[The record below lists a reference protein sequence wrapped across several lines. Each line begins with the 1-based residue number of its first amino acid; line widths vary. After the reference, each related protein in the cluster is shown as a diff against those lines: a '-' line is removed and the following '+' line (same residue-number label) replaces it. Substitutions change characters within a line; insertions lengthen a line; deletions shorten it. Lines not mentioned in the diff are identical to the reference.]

1 MKRPPGS
8 KPRPSAAAK
17 DDSDSDSESNR
28 GERLQKVLAAA
39 GVGSRRQCEEF
50 ITSGRVEIDRQVV
63 TKLGTC
69 VDPVAQEIRV
79 DGEAIKRPHKLY
91 FAVNKPIGV
100 VTTNFDPSG
109 RSRVIDLV
117 PTQERVFAV
126 GRLDRSSEGL
136 ILVTN
141 DGEFANRLTHP
152 RYGVEK
158 TYLVRIA
165 GSPEAKELERLK
177 KGVHLAEGYARAQ
190 SIVVKKHH
198 GQSTDL
204 VIVLNEGRNREIRR
218 IFARVGHKVLAI
230 KRVAVGNIKLGDLPL
245 GASRRLQPTEV
256 AGLLHISKQKR
267 RTEKKPATPGVNE
280 EKTLAR
286 SASEGK
292 RRPTPEISAP
302 DAKQYVQKQA
312 LLAQPLSLD
321 DLLRDDLDEGP
332 LPPLGSPGMGSVDIG
347 DDEGLDAAETQGG
360 VIEYDDDFSFSPPPR
375 AAGPGGPGK
384 RRPGAGGSR
393 RPQGGPRSPRGAK
406 TGYQSKRPDFKK
418 PRRDDEGSGSRGGE
432 RTPRVAKA
440 GQGSRGSDFRNRRQ
454 NDQEGPPR
462 ESFGKKRGGKR
473 SFGAIEG
480 SRGPA
485 GDQAGKFRARPKF
498 KKKDERPHGS
508 DNQRRGQRRGAA
520 KGGKP
525 FGKPGG
531 NRKGRR

>member
-1 MKRPPGS
+1 MKRNT
-8 KPRPSAAAK
+8 
-17 DDSDSDSESNR
+17 ESPDEAPR

-39 GVGSRRQCEEF
+39 GIGSRRQCEEF
-50 ITSGRVEIDRQVV
+50 ITAGRVEVDREVV
-63 TKLGTC
+63 TELGTR
-69 VDPVAQEIRV
+69 VDPLQQEIRV
-79 DGEAIKRPHKLY
+79 DGEAIRKPHKLY
-91 FAVNKPIGV
+91 FAVNKPVGV

-117 PTQERVFAV
+117 PTEERVFAV

-165 GSPEAKELERLK
+165 GSAESKQLERLK

-190 SIVVKKHH
+190 SITVKKHH

-204 VIVLNEGRNREIRR
+204 IIVLNEGRNREIRR

-230 KRVAVGNIKLGDLPL
+230 KRIAVGNIKLGDLPV
-245 GASRRLQPTEV
+245 GASRRLLTPEV
-256 AGLLHISKQKR
+256 EGLLQLAKQNR
-267 RTEKKPATPGVNE
+267 RTTKKPASKSAPAGSATEGKP
-280 EKTLAR
+280 R
-286 SASEGK
+286 SAPK
-292 RRPTPEISAP
+292 ISSPA
-302 DAKQYVQKQA
+302 DDQYVQKQA

-332 LPPLGSPGMGSVDIG
+332 LPPLGTPDLRTEGLG
-347 DDEGLDAAETQGG
+347 DDENMDVAETQGG
-360 VIEYDDDFSFSPPPR
+360 VIEYDDDFSFSPTPR
-375 AAGPGGPGK
+375 APRPAGPGK

-393 RPQGGPRSPRGAK
+393 RPQSGQRAPRSAK
-406 TGYQSKRPDFKK
+406 TGYQSKRPGF
-418 PRRDDEGSGSRGGE
+418 
-432 RTPRVAKA
+432 
-440 GQGSRGSDFRNRRQ
+440 QNRRQ
-454 NDQEGPPR
+454 SDQEGPPR

-480 SRGPA
+480 SRGA
-485 GDQAGKFRARPKF
+485 VGDKAGKFRSRPKH
-498 KKKDERPHGS
+498 KKKDERPHGA

-520 KGGKP
+520 KGTKQ

-531 NRKGRR
+531 KRKGRR